1 LPERFGPFD
10 RCMVDRYRGN
20 LQAVFMPHWHDT
32 MVDTPETDGA
42 VYVTGRTI
50 SGLAELGTI
59 VAYGLSGF
67 RPAEAIAFR
76 TALR

>member
-1 LPERFGPFD
+1 
-10 RCMVDRYRGN
+10 
-20 LQAVFMPHWHDT
+20 MPHWHDT